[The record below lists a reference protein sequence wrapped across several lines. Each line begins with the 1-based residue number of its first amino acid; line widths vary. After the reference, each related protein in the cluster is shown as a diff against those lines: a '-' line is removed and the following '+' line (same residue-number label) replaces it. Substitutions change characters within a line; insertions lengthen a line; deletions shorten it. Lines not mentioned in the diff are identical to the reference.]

1 MTTPRRVN
9 ALAPELAGRPRLV
22 IAREF
27 AAAPERVWQAWARP
41 EEMVRWLGPVEWPA
55 MQVEAD
61 LQVGGAWRACLT
73 ARDGSDLLWQSG
85 RYLDIDPPRLLRFTF
100 RWEGTNHEDG
110 PGVET
115 VVTVRFER
123 LAGERT
129 RLTLTQEGLASE
141 RSTSGHAYGWS
152 STLDRLDEY
161 LKREGGD
168 RPCS

>member
-1 MTTPRRVN
+1 MTGPRHFGAITPD
-9 ALAPELAGRPRLV
+9 LSGRPTLM

-27 AAAPERVWQAWARP
+27 AATPERLWQAWARP

-55 MQVEAD
+55 TRVEAV

-73 ARDGSDLLWQSG
+73 ARDGGDVLWQSG
-85 RYLDIDPPRLLRFTF
+85 RYLDVDPPNLLRFTF

-123 LAGERT
+123 LVGGRT
-129 RLTLTQEGLASE
+129 RLTLTHEGLASE
-141 RSTSGHAYGWS
+141 RSAGGHADGWG
-152 STLDRLDEY
+152 STLGRLEEH
-161 LKREGGD
+161 LQTERGD
-168 RPCS
+168 RPCN

>member
-1 MTTPRRVN
+1 MTAPRAVSALTPV
-9 ALAPELAGRPRLV
+9 LSGRPRLV
-22 IAREF
+22 VEREF

-55 MQVEAD
+55 TRVEAV

-73 ARDGSDLLWQSG
+73 ARDGSDELWQSG
-85 RYLDIDPPRLLRFTF
+85 RYLDVDPPHLLRFTF

-115 VVTVRFER
+115 IVTVRFER
-123 LAGERT
+123 LAGGRT

-141 RSTSGHAYGWS
+141 RSAGGHAYGWS
-152 STLDRLDEY
+152 STLDRLEEY
-161 LKREGGD
+161 FHAAGD
-168 RPCS
+168 RPCT